1 MEDKQA
7 VEHSLETLQ
16 MMNKLLARHEREN
29 KRLWGVIMALIMC
42 IVIIVGCMVWTVKNA
57 QNIADEAMWKAL
69 NAATEVTTTT
79 TQTAEGENAEINN
92 VEDNIYN
99 DNAIHNEDNAE

>member
-29 KRLWGVIMALIMC
+29 KRLWGVIMALIIC
-42 IVIIVGCMVWTVKNA
+42 IVIIVGCMVWTAKNA
-57 QNIADEAMWKAL
+57 QNIADEAIWKAL
-69 NAATEVTTTT
+69 NTATEVTTTT
-79 TQTAEGENAEINN
+79 VTQDTGEGHGNN
-92 VEDNIYN
+92 VYQAGEHATYSEGQD
-99 DNAIHNEDNAE
+99 E

>member
-7 VEHSLETLQ
+7 VKHSLETLQ
-16 MMNKLLARHEREN
+16 MMNKLLARHEHEN
-29 KRLWGVIMALIMC
+29 KRLWGVIMALIIC

-69 NAATEVTTTT
+69 NATGEVTVETT
-79 TQTAEGENAEINN
+79 TQTVEGDSATINN
-92 VEDNIYN
+92 VQGEQYN
-99 DNAIHNEDNAE
+99 DNASKGGTE